1 MPKNNSKKQSIYN
14 PTGGKRLS
22 KKRIY
27 KLLKKDKMNGG
38 GILKELGNFFSG
50 GDPEKINESNSSGIE
65 TPSEESVPTP
75 SVETP
80 SEETPSEETLSE
92 ETPSEETPSEET
104 PSEETPSEETP
115 SVETPSEEIPSE
127 APESNIDGQGNI
139 KTIDNTLSVSE
150 EQSPSVLDGAL
161 AVATTAA
168 DSAKN
173 TFNEISDAVTTDVN
187 DNEVGEEEDDDVD
200 VSDDEDDEDD
210 DDDEDENK
218 NKLIEI
224 IADQN
229 KTIDNQNTT
238 IDNLNQ
244 TIKEQ
249 SDKLVQILEKHI
261 TDLKQNTTDDNAIQY
276 PPMSPGTMGGKT
288 KGRRSTKKHRS
299 K

>member
-65 TPSEESVPTP
+65 PTSEEPVPTP
-75 SVETP
+75 SVETSP
-80 SEETPSEETLSE
+80 VEEPVP
-92 ETPSEETPSEET
+92 TPSEETPSEET
-104 PSEETPSEETP
+104 PSEETPSEEP
-115 SVETPSEEIPSE
+115 VETPSE

-187 DNEVGEEEDDDVD
+187 DNEVGEEEGDDVD
-200 VSDDEDDEDD
+200 VSDNEDD
-210 DDDEDENK
+210 DDDEDDDDENK
-218 NKLIEI
+218 NKLMEI

-261 TDLKQNTTDDNAIQY
+261 TDLKTTDDNTIQY
-276 PPMSPGTMGGKT
+276 PPVSSPMSPDTMGGKT
-288 KGRRSTKKHRS
+288 KGRRSTKKRRS